1 MKIRRLFALIAS
13 TLTVL
18 GIATSASAQAWPSRK
33 PITFISAFPPGGAT
47 DILARLLAQQLAS
60 KLGQN
65 IVVDNK
71 SGAGG
76 VIGTDAVAKAAP
88 DGYTFLLGNHSAL
101 ASGLS
106 LQEKIPY
113 DAARD
118 FAPITMVSQVTMAL
132 VVNKDVPV
140 TNFAELVALAKAQPG
155 KLSVAIPSLGGV
167 QHLVTEQLKKE
178 AGLDITSVAYRGTAP
193 AINDLLSG
201 VLQLDLDSL
210 PALLSHIKA
219 GRLRPLFVADKQRS
233 ALLPDVPTV
242 GEVGLKDLA
251 ASTWFALVAPAKTPP
266 EIIER
271 MNREVVAVLKSDELR
286 KALAAQ
292 GMDPIWSTP
301 EETSIFIRD
310 EIDRWAKV
318 VRETGVRAE

>member
-1 MKIRRLFALIAS
+1 LLLALLASVLAWGATIA
-13 TLTVL
+13 
-18 GIATSASAQAWPSRK
+18 ANAQAWPTRK
-33 PITFISAFPPGGAT
+33 PITFVSAFPPGGAT
-47 DILARLLAQQLAS
+47 DILARLLAQQLTAR
-60 KLGQN
+60 LGQN

-106 LQEKIPY
+106 LQEKMPY

-140 TNFAELVALAKAQPG
+140 KNYAELVALAKAQPG
-155 KLSVAIPSLGGV
+155 KLGVAIPSLGGV
-167 QHLVTEQLKKE
+167 QHLVIEQLKKE

-201 VLQLDLDSL
+201 VVQLDLDSL
-210 PALLSHIKA
+210 PALLSHIRA
-219 GRLRPLFVADKQRS
+219 GRLRALLVADKERS
-233 ALLPDVPTV
+233 PLLPDVPTV

-266 EIIER
+266 EIIDR
-271 MNREVVAVLKSDELR
+271 MNREVVAALKSDEVR

-292 GMDPIWSTP
+292 GMDPVWSTP
-301 EETSIFIRD
+301 EETSTFIRG